1 MHRPWL
7 IPAILIALLAVLG
20 NSLLYAQ
27 APAITPRAPQVPAG
41 AWLLGDADSNQIIA
55 SSNPDERL
63 APASLT
69 KIMTSLIAAEQ
80 INLGRFAPTDM
91 VPISVKAWRAE
102 GSRMFVREGTQVMLE
117 DLLRGI
123 IIQSG
128 NDASIAVAEYIAG
141 SEEAFADMMNAK
153 AELLGM
159 TGTHYVN
166 STGLEDLKHYT
177 TARDLFILSQHL
189 IEDFPDHYRYYSETE
204 FTYNDIK
211 QANRNSLLLE
221 GRGVDGIKTGF
232 TSNAGYCLVA
242 SSVDRN
248 MRLIAVVLK
257 TASTS
262 ARTRAVRSLLTWGFN
277 FHETTRII
285 DPRVPLTTSPV
296 WYGVETEVKLGVPR
310 SPIVTIARG
319 RKPDIRMNFELPEVL
334 EAPITRDQEVGSV
347 VFRLD
352 EKEVLTLPLIA
363 LGEVEQSSFL
373 ARFYDGFVLFFR
385 ELFEED

>member
-1 MHRPWL
+1 MYRTWNK
-7 IPAILIALLAVLG
+7 AALLIVLLALAG
-20 NSLLYAQ
+20 PGLVEAQ
-27 APAITPRAPQVPAG
+27 TPTMTPRAPQVPAG
-41 AWLLGDADSNQIIA
+41 AWLIGDSDSNQILA
-55 SSNPDERL
+55 SSNADERL

-80 INLGRFAPTDM
+80 INLDRFSPTDM

-102 GSRMFVREGTQVMLE
+102 GSRMFIREGTQVTLE

-141 SEEAFADMMNAK
+141 TEEAFADMMNAK
-153 AELLGM
+153 AAALGM
-159 TGTHYVN
+159 TGTNFVN
-166 STGLEDLKHYT
+166 STGLEEPEHYT

-189 IEDFPDHYRYYSETE
+189 IEDFPEHYKYYAETE

-211 QANRNSLLLE
+211 QPNRNSLLLE

-242 SSVDRN
+242 SSIERN

-285 DPRVPLTTSPV
+285 DPRVPLTTAQV
-296 WYGVETEVKLGVPR
+296 WYGIESEVNLGVPR

-319 RKPDIRMNFELPEVL
+319 RKSDIRMNFEMPEVL
-334 EAPITRDQEVGSV
+334 EAPIERDAKVGQV

-352 EKEVLTLPLIA
+352 DNEVLTLPLIA
-363 LGEVEQSSFL
+363 LADVKESSVL
-373 ARFYDGFVLFFR
+373 ERFYDGLVLFFR
-385 ELFEED
+385 GLFEDE